1 MGSTHSPIRSGVIDR
16 LNIKFMASTD
26 SLQVRALLARG
37 VVSNIPSIA
46 AAVGVRLQ
54 YIGTGTVT
62 SVTPTTAT
70 NLVLVATEGTYT
82 YTFATYATMA
92 ALVAAINGD
101 GVFAARLLDVS
112 GACATTGSQFK
123 QNAAVTV
130 SNGFY
135 DLTIDGTT
143 ASEVS
148 ALISV
153 DRQPV
158 FNGLRLGHRVHLQT
172 IDTTQT
178 FAGGTLSIAIIERD
192 TRTQAETTL
201 ATYAGAATTVAKS
214 INFAAGYGKIS
225 SGEGKEILVRTTGG
239 TTLSAAVLT
248 VVGIAE

>member
-1 MGSTHSPIRSGVIDR
+1 
-16 LNIKFMASTD
+16 MASTD
-26 SLQVRALLARG
+26 SLNSRALLAKG
-37 VVSNIPSIA
+37 VVSQIASVA

-70 NLVLVATEGTYT
+70 NLVLVCTEGTYT
-82 YTFATYATMA
+82 YTFATYTTMA
-92 ALVAAINGD
+92 ALVAKINGD

-123 QNAAVTV
+123 QNSAVTV

-148 ALISV
+148 ALITV
-153 DRQPV
+153 DRLPV
-158 FNGLRLGHRVHLQT
+158 TPNNRGGHRVHLQT

-178 FAGGTLSIAIIERD
+178 YAGGALSIAIIERD
-192 TRTQAETTL
+192 IRTAAETTL
-201 ATYAGAATTVAKS
+201 ATYAGGASTVAKS
-214 INFAAGYGKIS
+214 ISFASGYGKIT
-225 SGEGKEILVRTTGG
+225 SGDGKEILVRTTGG
-239 TTLSAAVLT
+239 TTLSVAVLT